1 MSSARNANNNSRLSN
16 NTRMI
21 NKVTAVQKK
30 MQKADGNHLK
40 DQKITQIVIHNGLRQ
55 SRNNAAAALTQ
66 ENQQTP
72 ALNSKELQ
80 ASKKQ

>member
-30 MQKADGNHLK
+30 MQKQDGNPN
-40 DQKITQIVIHNGLRQ
+40 QKITQIVIHNGLRQ

-66 ENQQTP
+66 ENQ
-72 ALNSKELQ
+72 
-80 ASKKQ
+80 